1 MKQRTM
7 ALLLMAALALSLLGT
22 AALAAEGAPAAPA
35 SSAIQTEPTESGD
48 TSTGE
53 PETPGEKPQGEESA
67 EPTDG
72 NPTEDG
78 EEPEA
83 PVEEYIPDPVGS
95 VTFGNLNRRMHE
107 GNLQVLSIQE
117 SIDMLEEIDY
127 DDLREDLRLQLNE
140 LAKTQWSLVMSSGA
154 MIEAGLMSDYEYHSA
169 YDQLDSAYDAVR
181 KQFDAIKEGDMQADN
196 ADTIRQL
203 KNLQNQIIMAGE
215 ATYIALAAMEIQE
228 DGLERQLAALD
239 RQLTE
244 LDLRYELGHVSSMAV
259 KQAKSG
265 RAALSSGLSTLG
277 MNLNTYKGQLE
288 LLMGAEITGELSLGA
303 LPAVAREELEAMDL
317 EKDLETAKEN
327 SWDLYEATETYKDA
341 REKYNDHGG
350 DYGQT
355 YKANDRSYTQA
366 RHTYYSAKYTYD
378 NTVQSFELSLRNLYL
393 KVKDY
398 QQILAASRT
407 ALAVEQ
413 DNYTAAQLKQSQG
426 TISQNALLEA
436 GDKVAEARETVAKAE
451 NDLFSAYNT
460 YRWAVDY
467 GIMN

>member
-1 MKQRTM
+1 MKQRTT
-7 ALLLMAALALSLLGT
+7 ALLLTAAFALSLLGVT
-22 AALAAEGAPAAPA
+22 ALAAEGDQSAPA
-35 SSAIQTEPTESGD
+35 SSAAETEPAGAED
-48 TSTGE
+48 TSAPAGE
-53 PETPGEKPQGEESA
+53 PETQPEPVQEGEGDTGEDA
-67 EPTDG
+67 EEGD
-72 NPTEDG
+72 
-78 EEPEA
+78 EA

-95 VTFGNLNRRMHE
+95 ITFGNLSRRMHE

-117 SIDMLEEIDY
+117 NIDILEEIDY
-127 DDLREDLRLQLNE
+127 DDLKEDLRLQLNQ
-140 LAKTQWSLVMSSGA
+140 LAQAQWMMVQFGQSGTLA
-154 MIEAGLMSDYEYHSA
+154 YERM
-169 YDQLDSAYDAVR
+169 DQAYDAVR
-181 KQFDAIKEGDMQADN
+181 EQFDAIKDGDMQEDN
-196 ADTIRQL
+196 ADTVRQL

-215 ATYIALAAMEIQE
+215 ATYIALAAMELQE
-228 DGLERQLAALD
+228 DGLERQLDALD
-239 RQLTE
+239 RQITE
-244 LDLRYELGHVSSMAV
+244 LDLRYELGHISSMTL

-265 RAALSSGLSTLG
+265 RAALDSGLSTLR

-288 LLMGAEITGELSLGA
+288 LLIGADLTGKISLGA
-303 LPAVAREELEAMDL
+303 LPAVSQEGLNAMDL

-327 SWDLYEATETYKDA
+327 SWDLYQATEDYKDA
-341 REKYNDHGG
+341 REEYNDHGG

-378 NTVQSFELSLRNLYL
+378 NTVQNFELGLRNLYL
-393 KVKDY
+393 KVKDC
-398 QQILAASRT
+398 QQILSAART

-413 DNYTAAQLKQSQG
+413 DNYAVAQLKQSQG

-436 GDKVAEARETVAKAE
+436 EDKLKEAREKVAGAE

>member
-1 MKQRTM
+1 MKKRTT
-7 ALLLMAALALSLLGT
+7 ALLLAAALALSLLGAT
-22 AALAAEGAPAAPA
+22 TLAAEGDGTVP
-35 SSAIQTEPTESGD
+35 D
-48 TSTGE
+48 TSAVGKE
-53 PETPGEKPQGEESA
+53 QQSVE
-67 EPTDG
+67 
-72 NPTEDG
+72 
-78 EEPEA
+78 EEPNGQTTETA
-83 PVEEYIPDPVGS
+83 PPGDPIETYIPDPVGS
-95 VTFGNLNRRMHE
+95 ISFHNLEPRMHE
-107 GNLQVLSIQE
+107 YNLQIMALQE

-244 LDLRYELGHVSSMAV
+244 LDLRYELGHISSMAV

-355 YKANDRSYTQA
+355 YKAKDRS
-366 RHTYYSAKYTYD
+366 SAKYTYD

-436 GDKVAEARETVAKAE
+436 GDKVAEAREKVAKAE